1 MSICQVLTCITH
13 PFVTKNIS
21 VNSIV
26 RKEGLLL
33 KAKSVI
39 LMIVI
44 AVTIFSVSVMVNN
57 TIVINDDVCE
67 TVSIAWGSKGEDV
80 KRIQSKLKQWD
91 YYDGPIDGVFEAK
104 TFEAVKLFQRR
115 NGLLVDGVVG
125 SQTAAALGITLTDTE
140 GGRGKAD
147 AAYVS
152 TSGVTNRNDINLLAR
167 AIHGEARGEPYIGK
181 VAIAAVILNRVRH
194 PSFPNTIAGVI
205 YQPGAF
211 TAVAD
216 GQINLEPDKESIR
229 AAHDALNG
237 WDPSGGAIYYYN
249 PAKTTNRWIWSR
261 PVYRVIGK
269 HRFAK

>member
-1 MSICQVLTCITH
+1 MRV
-13 PFVTKNIS
+13 
-21 VNSIV
+21 
-26 RKEGLLL
+26 
-33 KAKSVI
+33 KAVI
-39 LMIVI
+39 LVLVI
-44 AVTIFSVSVMVNN
+44 SATIFSVCFMVNN
-57 TIVINDDVCE
+57 TIAVNDDARE
-67 TVSIAWGSKGEDV
+67 TANIAWGSKGEYV
-80 KRIQSKLKQWD
+80 RKIQSKLKRWD
-91 YYDGPIDGVFEAK
+91 YYDGPIDGVFGAK
-104 TFEAVKLFQRR
+104 TYEAVRLFQRK

-125 SQTAAALGITLTDTE
+125 PQTAAALGITLPGTRK
-140 GGRGKAD
+140 GRAD

-216 GQINLEPDKESIR
+216 GQINLQPDREARR

-261 PVYRVIGK
+261 VVHRVIGK